1 MEQLIAIAI
10 AAITGGGWTLSKVST
25 RMREIENKVDR
36 TPIEYVLKADYVR
49 EMQRMNDTFSEIN
62 IKLDKLVDRSI
73 DNR

>member
-1 MEQLIAIAI
+1 MEHMIAIAI

-25 RMREIENKVDR
+25 RMREIENKVER
-36 TPIEYVLKADYVR
+36 MPIEYVLKADYVR

-62 IKLDKLVDRSI
+62 IKLDKLVERTI